1 MASRKTQAVYGGFA
15 SIVALAAVWTAPVL
29 AAPDRSIC
37 DKTAASTLDITTT
50 EFSVTAEAD
59 ESIELLGPNF
69 ELASRQTSVGEDDKP
84 EQTERAADEDAEM
97 AEMESSN
104 AAVPADA
111 GPLVHKRQMYRRD
124 I

>member
-1 MASRKTQAVYGGFA
+1 MAVRKNQPVQGAYAAMLAFAVVFA
-15 SIVALAAVWTAPVL
+15 APVL

-37 DKTAASTLDITTT
+37 DESTGPTLEITTT
-50 EFSVTAEAD
+50 EFSTAADAD

-69 ELASRQTSVGEDDKP
+69 EFASRETSVADDDEQ
-84 EQTERAADEDAEM
+84 EQTEATVEEDAD
-97 AEMESSN
+97 ADTN
-104 AAVPADA
+104 ATVPADA

>member
-1 MASRKTQAVYGGFA
+1 MAVRKTQPLRGGYA
-15 SIVALAAVWTAPVL
+15 AIVSFAAVFAAPVL

-37 DKTAASTLDITTT
+37 DESAVPTLEITTT
-50 EFSVTAEAD
+50 EFSSAADAD

-69 ELASRQTSVGEDDKP
+69 EFASRETSVDEEDEA
-84 EQTERAADEDAEM
+84 EQTEAAVEEDAD
-97 AEMESSN
+97 ADAGN
-104 AAVPADA
+104 ATVPADA

>member
-1 MASRKTQAVYGGFA
+1 MAVRKNQPVHGGYAAILAFTAVFA
-15 SIVALAAVWTAPVL
+15 APVL
-29 AAPDRSIC
+29 AAPDRSLC
-37 DKTAASTLDITTT
+37 DESTGPALEITTT
-50 EFSVTAEAD
+50 EFSAAADAD

-69 ELASRQTSVGEDDKP
+69 EFASRETSVSDDNEK
-84 EQTERAADEDAEM
+84 EHVEATVEENAEADAG
-97 AEMESSN
+97 N

>member
-1 MASRKTQAVYGGFA
+1 MAVRKIQPLQGSFA
-15 SIVALAAVWTAPVL
+15 TIVALTSIAAAPVL

-37 DKTAASTLDITTT
+37 EESAAPTLDVATT
-50 EFSVTAEAD
+50 EFSVTTAADTD

-69 ELASRQTSVGEDDKP
+69 EFASREKSAADDNEP
-84 EQTERAADEDAEM
+84 EQAEPTADDSAEEGDATIP
-97 AEMESSN
+97 AE
-104 AAVPADA
+104 A